1 MAEME
6 ESKSE
11 EKKDASLEEVIEK
24 LKESLS
30 TLSTNIR
37 DTIVYLGRLRES
49 VQSVMNVLPKI
60 EALKSLAEKLEI
72 AKPPVTEAPTPPT
85 EAPPAPP
92 TEAPP
97 APPVEQK
104 PAPSAPSMEPPKP
117 EKPISIPAPAMPTV
131 SEPVPPKKEPTVRVD
146 ATSYFVNE
154 ALNEVV
160 RVAQNGAPAEEVAK
174 LLINARDKIMQKVPY
189 SLAYHEMRSF
199 ASKLEELKTAPL
211 PSGLLTELIE
221 KVEEWKRRLSK

>member
-92 TEAPP
+92 
-97 APPVEQK
+97 VEQK
-104 PAPSAPSMEPPKP
+104 PAPSVPSMEPPKP

>member
-92 TEAPP
+92 
-97 APPVEQK
+97 VEQK
-104 PAPSAPSMEPPKP
+104 PVPSAPSMEPPKP

>member
-1 MAEME
+1 MAKIE
-6 ESKSE
+6 ESKGE
-11 EKKDASLEEVIEK
+11 EKKDVSLEEVIEK

-49 VQSVMNVLPKI
+49 VQSVMDVLPKI
-60 EALKSLAEKLEI
+60 EALKSLAEKPEI

-85 EAPPAPP
+85 E
-92 TEAPP
+92 TPP

-104 PAPSAPSMEPPKP
+104 PATSAPSVEPPKP

-131 SEPVPPKKEPTVRVD
+131 SEPAPPKKEPTVRVD

-160 RVAQNGAPAEEVAK
+160 RVAQNGAPAEEIAK